1 MFSRLREPGPSRL
14 ASKRAINAYRRR
26 SDAVYLVSFPR
37 TGSHWL
43 RMMCEQYAQ
52 RPTLVRAFYPH
63 DNTDYLFMHIH
74 DVDLDFS
81 ASNVIYLYRDPVE
94 TVYSMLKYAQASGDD
109 QVRLWSDRYAS
120 HLRKWLL
127 QEDFP
132 HRKAVVRYEDLP
144 AALHVVVEFLHVDWD
159 PSRFESVK
167 AEVTRGHVSERTV
180 HDPQVVSSDPD
191 YELQR
196 STFRQEYSDLV
207 LEVVLSD
214 DRLRPYFA

>member
-127 QEDFP
+127 QEDFTP
-132 HRKAVVRYEDLP
+132 EKLAKTAVELLQP
-144 AALHVVVEFLHVDWD
+144 
-159 PSRFESVK
+159 
-167 AEVTRGHVSERTV
+167 ER
-180 HDPQVVSSDPD
+180 QAQ
-191 YELQR
+191 LQ
-196 STFRQEYSDLV
+196 SDLAYMKH
-207 LEVVLSD
+207 
-214 DRLRPYFA
+214 RLGEPGAVNRVAQLILKITEERK